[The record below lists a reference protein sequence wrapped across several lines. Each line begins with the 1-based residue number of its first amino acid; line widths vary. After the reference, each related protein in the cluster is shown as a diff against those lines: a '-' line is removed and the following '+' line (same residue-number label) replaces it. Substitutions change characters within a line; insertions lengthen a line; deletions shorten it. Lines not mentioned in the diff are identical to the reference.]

1 MSAHRTHTGHFA
13 VVRPWPG
20 FGSGRAGQPSCYSI
34 LPERAQSSLPLT
46 RLRRRRFF
54 FAKGIKSLH
63 YPHYP
68 RWRPFPAASGWNAR
82 IIQARR
88 NGPQTRFPGRL

>member
-34 LPERAQSSLPLT
+34 RASPS
-46 RLRRRRFF
+46 
-54 FAKGIKSLH
+54 
-63 YPHYP
+63 
-68 RWRPFPAASGWNAR
+68 PFRCSAAPTSWSN
-82 IIQARR
+82 
-88 NGPQTRFPGRL
+88 